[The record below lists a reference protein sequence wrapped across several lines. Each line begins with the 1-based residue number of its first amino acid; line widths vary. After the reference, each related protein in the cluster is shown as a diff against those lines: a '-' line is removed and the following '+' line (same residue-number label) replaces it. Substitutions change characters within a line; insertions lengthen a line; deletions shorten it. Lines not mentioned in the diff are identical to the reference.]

1 MVSESPV
8 AVHFMLHPVFLCL
21 HASAVVSDF
30 ARSRAPAQHEYF
42 ERYRRRLHAHHTD
55 HRKDVLSCSTVILVS
70 PYLMWHCLQVIPIVT
85 LGNNV
90 LSGGFFP

>member
-1 MVSESPV
+1 
-8 AVHFMLHPVFLCL
+8 
-21 HASAVVSDF
+21 
-30 ARSRAPAQHEYF
+30 
-42 ERYRRRLHAHHTD
+42 
-55 HRKDVLSCSTVILVS
+55 LVS